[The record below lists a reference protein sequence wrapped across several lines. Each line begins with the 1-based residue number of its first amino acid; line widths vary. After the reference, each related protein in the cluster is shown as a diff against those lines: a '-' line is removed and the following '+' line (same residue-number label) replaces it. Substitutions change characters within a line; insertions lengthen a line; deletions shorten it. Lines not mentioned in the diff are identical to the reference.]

1 MRALLF
7 FVFIL
12 VVYLAIRFT
21 LKRVRELRAA
31 SAEAE
36 TLKNKPEPE
45 EMVACA
51 TCGLHLPKHEAICE
65 VSEAGER
72 CFCSD
77 THQRQAHK
85 EN

>member
-36 TLKNKPEPE
+36 TLKNKAEPE

-65 VSEAGER
+65 TSEAGDR
-72 CFCSD
+72 FFCSEA
-77 THQRQAHK
+77 HQQQAHK
-85 EN
+85 ED